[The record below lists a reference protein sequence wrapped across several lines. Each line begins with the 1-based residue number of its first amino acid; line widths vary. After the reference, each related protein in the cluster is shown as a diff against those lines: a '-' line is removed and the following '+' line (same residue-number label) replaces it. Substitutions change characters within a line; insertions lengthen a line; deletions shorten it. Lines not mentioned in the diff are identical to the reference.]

1 MDGRRRFPRAA
12 RLLAPAQFKA
22 VLADRKALRSAHLRL
37 QRIASPGPGA
47 RLGIT
52 VPKRQVPL
60 ATARNRIRRL
70 IREAFRK
77 VRGDLPA
84 LDIVLAVTAR
94 PDPDAPGLAAELDG
108 LLARLLRSPVPA
120 VPPASAPPP
129 SR

>member
-12 RLLAPAQFKA
+12 RLLAPTQFKA
-22 VLADRKALRSAHLRL
+22 VLADRKALRSKHLRL
-37 QRIASPGPGA
+37 QRIANAGPGA

-60 ATARNRIRRL
+60 ATARNRIKRL
-70 IREAFRK
+70 IRDAFRK

-94 PDPDAPGLAAELDG
+94 PEPDAPGLAAELDG
-108 LLARLLRSPVPA
+108 LLARLIRDRTTA
-120 VPPASAPPP
+120 VSPASAPPP
-129 SR
+129 SP

>member
-12 RLLAPAQFKA
+12 RLLAPNQFKA
-22 VLADRKALRSAHLRL
+22 VLADRKALRSKHLRL
-37 QRIASPGPGA
+37 QRIANDGPGA

-60 ATARNRIRRL
+60 ATARNRIKRL
-70 IREAFRK
+70 LREAFRK

-94 PDPDAPGLAAELDG
+94 PEPDAPGLAAELDG
-108 LLARLLRSPVPA
+108 LLARLIRERPTA
-120 VPPASAPPP
+120 VPSASAPPP
-129 SR
+129 SP